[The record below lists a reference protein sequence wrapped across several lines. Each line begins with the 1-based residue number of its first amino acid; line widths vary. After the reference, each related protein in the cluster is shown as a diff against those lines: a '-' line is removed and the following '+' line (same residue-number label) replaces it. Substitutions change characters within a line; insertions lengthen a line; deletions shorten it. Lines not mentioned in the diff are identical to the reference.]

1 MELLEVKDLTKNFV
15 GVVANNCISF
25 EIDKGEIIGLIG
37 PNGAGKTTLFNCIV
51 GYHMPDQGTVR
62 FNGKNITGFKPF
74 QTNREG
80 IGRTFQIMSISG
92 DLTVMENVMIGSFC
106 RVSDTQ
112 TARLEASEILNLLE
126 LEKDADARL
135 KELPIAVQKRVG
147 LAMALATKPKLLMLD
162 EVAAGLNPKET
173 EEIVALLQRI
183 FMAKDLTLF
192 VTEHVMEVVMPI
204 SQRIIVL
211 DGGQKIAEGKPE
223 DIANNERV
231 IRAYLGDKYVEGRKH
246 RSSI

>member
-1 MELLEVKDLTKNFV
+1 MALLEVSVLTKKFV
-15 GVVANNCISF
+15 GVVANDRISF
-25 EIDKGEIIGLIG
+25 EIEKGEIIGLIG
-37 PNGAGKTTLFNCIV
+37 PNGAGKTTLFNCLV
-51 GYHMPDQGTVR
+51 GYHKPDGGTVK
-62 FNGKNITGFKPF
+62 FNGKNITGFRPF

-92 DLTVMENVMIGSFC
+92 YLSVLENIMVGSFC
-106 RVSDTQ
+106 RVSDPQ
-112 TARLEASEILNLLE
+112 TARQEAAEILTVME
-126 LEKDADARL
+126 LEQEAQARMN
-135 KELPIAVQKRVG
+135 ELPIAAQKRVG

-173 EEIVALLQRI
+173 EEMVALLQRI
-183 FMAKDLTLF
+183 HTTRDLTLF

-211 DGGQKIAEGKPE
+211 DGGQKIAEGKPQ
-223 DIANNERV
+223 DIANDERV
-231 IRAYLGDKYVEGRKH
+231 IRAYLGEKYVEDRKH

>member
-1 MELLEVKDLTKNFV
+1 MALLEVKDLTKNFV
-15 GVVANNCISF
+15 GVVANDNISF
-25 EIDKGEIIGLIG
+25 DIEKGEIIGLIG

-51 GYHMPDQGTVR
+51 GYHKPDQGIVR
-62 FNGKNITGFKPF
+62 FNGKNITGLKPF

-92 DLTVMENVMIGSFC
+92 NLTVLENVMVGCFC
-106 RVSDTQ
+106 RASHTQ
-112 TARLEASEILNLLE
+112 SARQEASQIMNLLE

-135 KELPIAVQKRVG
+135 TELPIAVQKRVG
-147 LAMALATKPKLLMLD
+147 LAMALATEPKLLMLD

-173 EEIVALLQRI
+173 EEMVALLQRI
-183 FMAKDLTLF
+183 FKAKELTLF

-211 DGGQKIAEGKPE
+211 DGGQKIAEGKPK

-231 IRAYLGDKYVEGRKH
+231 IRAYLGAKYVEDRKH
-246 RSSI
+246 RGSI

>member
-1 MELLEVKDLTKNFV
+1 MPLLQVIDLTKDFG
-15 GVVANNCISF
+15 GVAANDHISL
-25 EIDKGEIIGLIG
+25 EIEKGEIIGLIG

-51 GYHMPDQGTVR
+51 GYHRPDQGTIL
-62 FNGKNITGFKPF
+62 FKTKNITGLKPF

-92 DLTVMENVMIGSFC
+92 DLTVLENVMIGSFC
-106 RVSDTQ
+106 R
-112 TARLEASEILNLLE
+112 TADRVAARQEASEIMNLLE
-126 LEKDADARL
+126 LDKDADAYL
-135 KELPIAVQKRVG
+135 TELPVATQKRVG
-147 LAMALATKPKLLMLD
+147 LAMALATNPELLMLD

-173 EEIVALLQRI
+173 EEMVALLKKI
-183 FMAKDLTLF
+183 HDVKDLTLF
-192 VTEHVMEVVMPI
+192 LTEHVMEVVMPI

-211 DGGQKIAEGKPE
+211 DGGQKIAEGKPQ

-231 IRAYLGDKYVEGRKH
+231 IRAYLGDKYAKGRKN

>member
-1 MELLEVKDLTKNFV
+1 MALLEVRDLTKNFV
-15 GVVANNCISF
+15 GVVANDRISF
-25 EIDKGEIIGLIG
+25 EIEPEEIIGLIG

-51 GYHMPDQGTVR
+51 GFHHPDGGTVR

-80 IGRTFQIMSISG
+80 IGRTFQIMTISG
-92 DLTVMENVMIGSFC
+92 DLSVLENIMIGSFC
-106 RVSDTQ
+106 RVSDSRA
-112 TARLEASEILNLLE
+112 ARQEAAEILSLME
-126 LEKDADARL
+126 LEQEAQARMI
-135 KELPIAVQKRVG
+135 ELPIAAQKRVG
-147 LAMALATKPKLLMLD
+147 LAMALATQPKLLMLD

-173 EEIVALLQRI
+173 EEMVALLQRI
-183 FMAKDLTLF
+183 QAAKNLTLF

-211 DGGQKIAEGKPE
+211 DGGQKIAEGKPQ
-223 DIANNERV
+223 DIANDERV
-231 IRAYLGDKYVEGRKH
+231 IRAYLGEKYVDGQKH